1 MKLKICV
8 VPLAAVLLGIAPT
21 LFAKS
26 PASRQLGE
34 SAVMAGREAV
44 KLAFRPIPG
53 QRIEVRSTYRL
64 GLKTTIRYRVGR
76 DYVVTQDGG
85 LRRTAKSRI
94 PDYRKNEV
102 FGLDTFNHFEHAN
115 YSNKKFFV
123 YVDYSYISPSL
134 VASPPKELGAEA
146 LDGVHTKLAKG
157 DRVKVIAFGDSVTAG
172 GESTSTDLI
181 YWERWL
187 NELQSKYPQADIQG
201 VNSGQGGDLT
211 EDGLARMD
219 ASVISH
225 KPDLVLIAFGLNDFN
240 RGAVE
245 VKLDRKLD
253 KWANRRAKWARS
265 WAKLRDQPPP
275 PVQSTRVERLDYF
288 AMNLR
293 EMVDTIKKET
303 GADVILISALQPNP
317 RWKYSKGDMASFA
330 AVTQKVAREKGV
342 AYVDVYNTWQ
352 NFAKRKMSEDLLANN
367 ANHPNDFGHWIYF
380 QALSALDL

>member
-1 MKLKICV
+1 
-8 VPLAAVLLGIAPT
+8 
-21 LFAKS
+21 
-26 PASRQLGE
+26 
-34 SAVMAGREAV
+34 MAGQEAV
-44 KLAFRPIPG
+44 KLAFTPMPG
-53 QRIEVRSTYRL
+53 QPIEVRSTYRPR
-64 GLKTTIRYRVGR
+64 LKTTIRYRVGR

-94 PDYRKNEV
+94 PDYRVNGV
-102 FGLDTFNHFEHAN
+102 FGLETFDHFELAK
-115 YSNKKFFV
+115 YSNTRFFA
-123 YVDYSYISPSL
+123 YVDYSYLSL
-134 VASPPKELGAEA
+134 SLIEPPPKGLGAEA
-146 LDGVHTKLAKG
+146 LEGVRTKLARG
-157 DRVKVIAFGDSVTAG
+157 NRVKVVAFGDSVTAG

-187 NELQSKYPQADIQG
+187 HQLRSKYPQAEIQG

-219 ASVISH
+219 AGVITP

-245 VKLDRKLD
+245 VKLD

-275 PVQSTRVERLDYF
+275 AQSNRFERLDYF

-293 EMVDTIKKET
+293 EMVDRVKKET
-303 GADVILISALQPNP
+303 SADVILISALQPNP
-317 RWKYSKGDMASFA
+317 RWKYGNGDMASFA

-342 AYVDVYNTWQ
+342 AYVNVYDTWQ
-352 NFAKRKMSEDLLANN
+352 NFAKRKKPEDLLANN
-367 ANHPNDFGHWIYF
+367 ANHPNDFGHWIYL